1 MIYFL
6 TLGIYLLYRQ
16 CHDVNGLFRI
26 NNNFRLFNFV
36 DKGQKT
42 TSYQFKT
49 DCTNNESLGSNL
61 FNGKVNET
69 SINSTHT
76 THSISVTSKTNQKN
90 IDFDDETNNY
100 IKKIIYDYNIF
111 IGGNH
116 FDW

>member
-1 MIYFL
+1 MIFFL

-26 NNNFRLFNFV
+26 NNARLFNFV
-36 DKGQKT
+36 DKAQKRT
-42 TSYQFKT
+42 TYQFKT
-49 DCTNNESLGSNL
+49 NCINDDSLGSNL

-69 SINSTHT
+69 SVNSTHT
-76 THSISVTSKTNQKN
+76 TYSISVTNKTKQND
-90 IDFDDETNNY
+90 IVFDDELNNY